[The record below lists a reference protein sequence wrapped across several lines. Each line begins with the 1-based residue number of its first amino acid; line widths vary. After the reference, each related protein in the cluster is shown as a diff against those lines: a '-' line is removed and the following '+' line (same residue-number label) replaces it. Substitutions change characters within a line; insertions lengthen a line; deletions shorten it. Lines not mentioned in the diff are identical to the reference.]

1 MDKFIKW
8 TNRAAEYKL
17 PLMKKGGIMQIAL
30 PNTQAFEKKEP
41 LYTNEELHL
50 LHQLENGLVKST
62 SHENVMK
69 NLKQVLKLDE
79 I

>member
-1 MDKFIKW
+1 
-8 TNRAAEYKL
+8 
-17 PLMKKGGIMQIAL
+17 MQIAL
-30 PNTQAFEKKEP
+30 PNTQKFEEKEP

-50 LHQLENGLVKST
+50 LRQLENGLVKST
-62 SHENVMK
+62 SHEDVMK

>member
-1 MDKFIKW
+1 
-8 TNRAAEYKL
+8 
-17 PLMKKGGIMQIAL
+17 MQIAL
-30 PNTQAFEKKEP
+30 PNTQTFEKKEP

-50 LHQLENGLVKST
+50 LHHLENGVVKST
-62 SHENVMK
+62 SHEDVMK